1 MAVPRQESEAVV
13 LNPQLVL
20 FRIDNADIGERVH
33 TARSNMPRLA
43 YGTFY
48 TGSRIGVVAEPVAIP
63 VTLVGKL
70 LLIPF
75 KVVLTKSF
83 AEVYR
88 RFAIRL
94 RWVPDRKSAVRY
106 ASAIMASTAS
116 SDLL

>member
-1 MAVPRQESEAVV
+1 MAVPKKESEAGV

-94 RWVPDRKSAVRY
+94 DGCLIACAVRY